1 MWIIIIIIAIII
13 IIYLVSETQ
22 NSKDSAIYKVDKKTR
37 LSSSYLKQRDEE
49 DEDLTNFDDIITAYE
64 YQANIWTP
72 LTSLEALN
80 HHGKIVKN
88 VKGITLPDFGDNKR
102 NHGIWLPI
110 VDNYSQ
116 PKKQTPSELRDLEFL
131 KKFRKAYESDLEF
144 SQKFEIISSLL
155 KEYEDLSLKKDAAD
169 WYLWE
174 LQEISGVSY
183 SISDVLFYEGIR
195 SKQDVKNAS
204 DEKLHSI
211 SGIGPGRLKQI
222 RAYFSRE
229 FTDSETVKLNDN
241 SQKIQ
246 TKPWSAEEK
255 IQVKDID
262 LSKAQKLFLPKLRY
276 ERTPDPAD
284 LVNQDWEKYNSITL
298 TALKY
303 YNTRRYLLAKEEWL
317 KIYDWYHRDQR
328 YHTNLLRTFRKLVE
342 DSIKKKRFSDAF
354 EQINELLT
362 KCPNHTNT
370 DVRNYNSVVTQL
382 NNSNT
387 DHRLELK
394 PLLVAEPDYYIDSHS
409 IQLIQETSK
418 PKRIKL
424 ECTGATSV
432 LELKSISDFLPN
444 TLPHLYFDETKISFT
459 KTNLIPSL
467 PNNTYRFRESQ
478 SLNSFL
484 SSSKELRI
492 HLYNWNPEL
501 LGYFD
506 ASKFAEGHT
515 HLRKIELSSDL
526 SFFIFTVIDK
536 AYLLD
541 SKLNLIRAWNVPYK
555 EGFEKRKT
563 GSATSENPQIKE
575 CLKIL
580 ELDND
585 KPSQEEIKI
594 AFRKSII
601 IWHPD
606 KNPDNPEAEEKTKQL
621 IQAYEYLTGEDAQK
635 AFDGINKESY
645 YWVDLSKITRFEMGG
660 MSFEL
665 IFSIGS
671 GEDWIYGAG
680 MSEDGS
686 RIYLGCYSG
695 KLYQINQNGIA
706 DKIYIIPEDQVNNY
720 PRTNPISF
728 ITEYNDRIY
737 ILTQWYLYILKDEK
751 VLCHLKN
758 EKGRFK
764 WFKKGFIHQQ
774 KNQIIL
780 YDCDGTNQGIL
791 SFQTPILLVGYKDNI
806 LLVETVK
813 KTFTFRLDYS
823 T

>member
-1 MWIIIIIIAIII
+1 MWIVIIIIAIII
-13 IIYLVSETQ
+13 IIYLVNENQ
-22 NSKDSAIYKVDKKTR
+22 NNKDSNNYKLEIKRKATT
-37 LSSSYLKQRDEE
+37 SYLNKHDEE
-49 DEDLTNFDDIITAYE
+49 REELTSYDDIITAYE

-80 HHGKIVKN
+80 HHGEIVKN
-88 VKGITLPDFGDNKR
+88 VKGINLPDFGDNKR
-102 NHGIWLPI
+102 NHCIWLPI
-110 VDNYSQ
+110 VDKYSQ
-116 PKKQTPSELRDLEFL
+116 QKKLNPSELRDLEFL
-131 KKFRKAYESDLEF
+131 KRFRKAYESDLAF
-144 SQKFEIISSLL
+144 DQKFEIISSLL
-155 KEYEDLSLKKDAAD
+155 KEYEDLSLRIGAED

-174 LQEISGVSY
+174 LQEIPGVSY
-183 SISDVLFYEGIR
+183 SISDVLFFEGIR
-195 SKQDVKNAS
+195 SKQDVKNTS
-204 DEKLHSI
+204 DEKLLSI

-222 RAYFSRE
+222 RAYFARE
-229 FTDSETVKLNDN
+229 LTASEMVTLNDHF
-241 SQKIQ
+241 QKTP

-255 IQVKDID
+255 IKVKDID
-262 LSKAQKLFLPKLRY
+262 ISKAKKIFLPKLKY
-276 ERTPDPAD
+276 EHTPDPAD

-328 YHTNLLRTFRKLVE
+328 YYTSLLRTFRKLVE
-342 DSIKKKRFSDAF
+342 DSIKKKRFSEAF
-354 EQINELLT
+354 EQLNELLT

-370 DVRNYNSVVTQL
+370 DIKNYNFVVTHL
-382 NNSNT
+382 NNSNP
-387 DHRLELK
+387 DQKLELK
-394 PLLVAEPDYYIDSHS
+394 QLLITEPDYYIDSHS
-409 IQLIQETSK
+409 IKFIQETSK
-418 PKRIKL
+418 PRGIKF
-424 ECTGATSV
+424 EYSGETSV

-444 TLPHLYFDETKISFT
+444 TLPHLYFDKTGISYT
-459 KTNLIPSL
+459 KTCSIPSI

-478 SLNSFL
+478 NLNSFL

-492 HLYNWNPEL
+492 HLYNWNLEL

-515 HLRKIELSSDL
+515 HLRRIELASDL
-526 SFFIFTVIDK
+526 SFFIFTVMDK

-563 GSATSENPQIKE
+563 GSTTSENQQVKE
-575 CLKIL
+575 CLQIL
-580 ELDND
+580 ELDNN

-594 AFRKSII
+594 AFRKSILK
-601 IWHPD
+601 WHPD
-606 KNPDNPEAEEKTKQL
+606 KNPDKPEAEEKTRQL

-680 MSEDGS
+680 MSEDGR

-695 KLYQINQNGIA
+695 ILYQINQNGIA
-706 DKIYIIPEDQVNNY
+706 DKIYIIPVDQVNNY

-728 ITEYNDRIY
+728 ITEYNDRKY

-751 VLCHLKN
+751 VMCHLKN

-780 YDCDGTNQGIL
+780 FDCDGSNLGSL
-791 SFQTPILLVGYKDNI
+791 SFKSPILLVGYKDDF
-806 LLVETVK
+806 LLVETTQK
-813 KTFTFRLDYS
+813 AFTFSLEY
-823 T
+823 